1 MFPEKAKEF
10 AIEKHGEQKYG
21 DLPYVEHLQGVVDVL
36 LQYGHGGDDV
46 LIASAWLH
54 DVLEDTDA
62 NKKDI
67 YNQFGRSTSEIV
79 WALTGEG
86 NNRSEKFLS
95 VVPKL
100 QANKKALMIKLADR
114 IANVTSSLSAR
125 RYSLYE
131 MYQKEF
137 PEFKKHLY
145 RETDQPEVL
154 MLWEKLFSLF
164 E

>member
-21 DLPYVEHLQGVVDVL
+21 DLPYLEHLQNVVDVL
-36 LQYGHGGDDV
+36 LQYGGGWDDE

-62 NKKDI
+62 TRKDV
-67 YNQFGRSTSEIV
+67 YHGFGGSTADIV

-86 NNRSEKFLS
+86 NNRREKFLS

-100 QANKKALMIKLADR
+100 KSNSKALMIKLADR

-125 RYSLYE
+125 RYSLCE

-137 PEFKKHLY
+137 PEFKSQLY
-145 RETDQPEVL
+145 RETDPQEVL
-154 MLWEKLFSLF
+154 MLWKKLFSLIQ
-164 E
+164 